1 MIKRDLGGTQMR
13 GNFNTPVEKKLGQ
26 ILVERNTMSPRHLQ
40 MALERQNQQEGQYK
54 YIGEILLEMGI
65 PQEKIN
71 EALDA
76 YDKRKSIGQILL
88 DLRVITAEE
97 LKKALEEQA
106 VFAKRGIRKP
116 LAKLLLEMG
125 YINYD
130 QYMGGLSKH
139 FNMPIISLN
148 GFFLSS
154 KLQRAIGEEY
164 AQKHQVVVL
173 ENSATKIRLALSE
186 PSAFFMDELRRIF
199 PPGKKVEF
207 YLAHPFEM
215 DYCLR
220 QKSDPFAVSHYR

>member
-1 MIKRDLGGTQMR
+1 MGE
-13 GNFNTPVEKKLGQ
+13 NFNQAVQKKLGQ

-40 MALERQNQQEGQYK
+40 VALERQNQQKDQYK

-76 YDKRKSIGQILL
+76 YDKRRSIGQVLL
-88 DLRVITAEE
+88 DLRVITSEE

-106 VFAKRGIRKP
+106 VFAKRGIRR
-116 LAKLLLEMG
+116 LLGKLLLEMR
-125 YINYD
+125 YINYN
-130 QYMGGLSKH
+130 QYMSALSKH

-148 GFFLSS
+148 GCFPSS
-154 KLQRAIGEEY
+154 KLQRAVGEAY
-164 AQKHQVVVL
+164 ARKHQVVVL

-186 PSAFFMDELRRIF
+186 PNAFLMDELRRTF
-199 PPGKKVEF
+199 PSGKRVEF
-207 YLAHPFEM
+207 YLAHSFEM